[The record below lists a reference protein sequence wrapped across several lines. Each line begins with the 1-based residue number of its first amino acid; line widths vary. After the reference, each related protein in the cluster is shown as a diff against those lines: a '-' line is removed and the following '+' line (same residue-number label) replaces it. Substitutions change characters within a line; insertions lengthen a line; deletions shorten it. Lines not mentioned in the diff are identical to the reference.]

1 MKFIGIDIAKS
12 TFVAAYPL
20 PTGGYRTK
28 TYPND
33 PKGVKL
39 FMRSF
44 SHEGH
49 HCVLEATG
57 NYGMLLLYML
67 CKTGVA
73 VSQVNPK
80 QIKHFARMMM
90 TVTKT
95 DDVDAKLISLY
106 GEKMSPPVYR
116 FPAES
121 LLILKQKKVIARQ
134 LRKQMVA
141 LSNLKESLQALPL
154 KDKASLKSLDKTLH
168 FLKARIEE
176 INADIADVA
185 SGAFEQQIASLTS
198 IKGIGISL
206 ATSLVISTGG
216 FSQFETS
223 KQLARFVGICPSYQ
237 QSGSSI
243 NIRGTIS
250 RNGDSNL
257 RSLLYIASW
266 SAIRYNQT
274 CKETYERLKARGK
287 PSKVALVAV
296 ANKLLRQAFAICKSN
311 SRYVD
316 GYKSTLNKNAISSC
330 FLT

>member
-1 MKFIGIDIAKS
+1 MK
-12 TFVAAYPL
+12 
-20 PTGGYRTK
+20 
-28 TYPND
+28 
-33 PKGVKL
+33 
-39 FMRSF
+39 SF

-57 NYGMLLLYML
+57 NYRMLLLYML
-67 CKTGVA
+67 CKAGVA

-80 QIKHFARMMM
+80 QIKHFARMM
-90 TVTKT
+90 VTKT
-95 DDVDAKLISLY
+95 DNVDAKLISLY

-116 FPAES
+116 LPAES

-134 LRKQMVA
+134 LRKQQVA
-141 LSNLKESLQALPL
+141 LSNLRESLQALPV
-154 KDKASLKSLDKTLH
+154 KDKAGMKSLEKTIR
-168 FLKARIEE
+168 FLKIRIEE
-176 INADIADVA
+176 INVDIADIAA
-185 SGAFEQQIASLTS
+185 ETFNEQITSLTS
-198 IKGIGISL
+198 VKGIGISL

-223 KQLARFVGICPSYQ
+223 KQLARFIGICPSYQ

-243 NIRGTIS
+243 NIRVTIS

-266 SAIRYNQT
+266 SAIRYNET

>member
-1 MKFIGIDIAKS
+1 MTFIGIDIAKS

-20 PTGGYRTK
+20 QSGGYRTK

-33 PKGVKL
+33 PKGVAL
-39 FMRSF
+39 FMKSF
-44 SHEGH
+44 SHEDH

-57 NYGMLLLYML
+57 NYGMLLLYMA
-67 CKTGVA
+67 CKAGIA

-80 QIKHFARMMM
+80 QIKHFSRMMM
-90 TVTKT
+90 SVTKT

-116 FPAES
+116 LPAES
-121 LLILKQKKVIARQ
+121 LLLLKQKKVIARQ
-134 LRKQMVA
+134 LRKQQVA
-141 LSNLKESLQALPL
+141 LSNLKESLHVLPV
-154 KDKASLKSLDKTLH
+154 KDKASLKSLDKTIR
-168 FLKARIEE
+168 FLKTRIEE
-176 INADIADVA
+176 INADITNIAA
-185 SGAFEQQIASLTS
+185 ETFGEQITSLTS
-198 IKGIGISL
+198 VKGIGISL

-223 KQLARFVGICPSYQ
+223 KQLARFIGICPSYQ

-266 SAIRYNQT
+266 SAIRYNET

-296 ANKLLRQAFAICKSN
+296 ANKLLRQAFAVCKSN

-316 GYKSTLNKNAISSC
+316 GYKSTLNKNTISSC